1 MYMNNNL
8 LLEVQLSRIKEKS
21 AKLELDLINLWINIK
36 YEY

>member
-21 AKLELDLINLWINIK
+21 AKLELDLDK
-36 YEY
+36 FMD